1 MRNEPSEDKQLTVT
15 LAKEQTTVQKGGWE
29 NTMRHGRKREHRLG
43 FAVCVYYGTPG
54 GCQHW
59 KRMAGVY
66 RGSRWIYEDCIDD
79 DIDDDDVDSD
89 ETLYPLCK

>member
-1 MRNEPSEDKQLTVT
+1 
-15 LAKEQTTVQKGGWE
+15 
-29 NTMRHGRKREHRLG
+29 MRHGRKREHRLG

-89 ETLYPLCK
+89 ETLYPLCKQYDPVVTNNIYNHVKRNST